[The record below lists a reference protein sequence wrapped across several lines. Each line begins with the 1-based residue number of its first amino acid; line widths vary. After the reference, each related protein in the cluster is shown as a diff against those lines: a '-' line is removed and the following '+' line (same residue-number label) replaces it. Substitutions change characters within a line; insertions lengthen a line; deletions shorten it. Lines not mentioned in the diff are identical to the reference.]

1 VVQELIPAEG
11 SHRVYLR
18 GPARGQGARG
28 GGRYHQEQQYRC
40 VGRGI
45 RRPHLTDLMHQH
57 LGQGYRAYQSDR
69 GSNREGSQI
78 RGQYE
83 AHYLHTIVG
92 PLPEAAARYRDR
104 SPVNRADAITA
115 PLLILQGDADK
126 VVPPAQSRAIADR
139 LQALGRTV
147 ELHLYEGEGH
157 GWGRPATVIDE
168 LERTE
173 SFLRRHVLRWNP

>member
-1 VVQELIPAEG
+1 VMGG
-11 SHRVYLR
+11 SAGGFTVLNLLASHPDLCAAGVDLFGVADLFDLDETTHR
-18 GPARGQGARG
+18 
-28 GGRYHQEQQYRC
+28 
-40 VGRGI
+40 
-45 RRPHLTDLMHQH
+45 
-57 LGQGYRAYQSDR
+57 
-69 GSNREGSQI
+69 
-78 RGQYE
+78 YE

-104 SPVNRADAITA
+104 SPVHRADRITA

-126 VVPPAQSRAIADR
+126 VVPPAQSQAIHDR

-157 GWGRPATVIDE
+157 GWGRPATVMDE

-173 SFLRRHVLRWNP
+173 SFLRRYVLRGHGG